1 MGEYARAY
9 TLERFGVDIGDDG
22 DDCPPRPRRDW
33 KWSCKTCGKPLGS
46 ERANIDH
53 MRDKH
58 GITAAP
64 AVGAA

>member
-9 TLERFGVDIGDDG
+9 TLERFGVDIGDDN
-22 DDCPPRPRRDW
+22 DPPPRPKRDW
-33 KWSCKTCGKPLGS
+33 KWSCKKCGKCLGS
-46 ERANIDH
+46 ERANKDH

-58 GITAAP
+58 GAADVS